1 MNHTRRKEFEGFD
14 KLPNSSLLWDYS
26 NVLGIFEKK
35 KKKGRRAFSTVV
47 LFLRKLAPSKYFKD
61 LSCPSL
67 VQSVNSTPR
76 FVRFLR
82 GWSLKNWAWCARKL
96 IGEEENRILW
106 WARTVLKRSL
116 NETVILIVDKKK
128 KKNNDYLFLRCTFR
142 FRFYTFSIIYWAISS
157 IIFIIYYYLGDGKVE
172 SEFLKKKKEKWNI
185 ITLKIIVYER
195 RKQTMNIWDNK

>member
-35 KKKGRRAFSTVV
+35 KRRAFSTVV

-61 LSCPSL
+61 LSCPYL

-106 WARTVLKRSL
+106 WVRTVLKRSL

-128 KKNNDYLFLRCTFR
+128 IKIKITIIRYFYDAHLDSDFIFFRLFIKQSTRLFLL
-142 FRFYTFSIIYWAISS
+142 SIIIWKMEK
-157 IIFIIYYYLGDGKVE
+157 LKVN
-172 SEFLKKKKEKWNI
+172 F
-185 ITLKIIVYER
+185 
-195 RKQTMNIWDNK
+195 